1 MPEMIVPETIARED
15 GASNEL
21 SLGALSGKPLLLT
34 LGITRILEQDS
45 LDVSVWGSSDRLQ
58 WRQIAAYPQKFYCG
72 TYLLMVDLAREKAV
86 RYLRVQWRMGRWGET
101 DPKPVVGFYVT
112 AEQLLY
118 QTAGAA

>member
-1 MPEMIVPETIARED
+1 MPELLVPEMIARED

-21 SLGALSGKPLLLT
+21 TLGAMSGNPLLLT

-45 LDVSVWGSSDRLQ
+45 LDVSVWGSADRMQ
-58 WRQIAAYPQKFYCG
+58 WRQMAAYPQKFYCG
-72 TYLLMVDLAREKAV
+72 TYLLMVDLTREPSV
-86 RYLRVQWRMGRWGET
+86 RYLRVEWRMGRWGET

-112 AEQLLY
+112 AEQIQY

>member
-1 MPEMIVPETIARED
+1 MPELFVPEMIARED
-15 GASNEL
+15 GASNEIA
-21 SLGALSGKPLLLT
+21 LGTSSGKPLLLT

-45 LDVSVWGSSDRLQ
+45 LDVSVWGSADKQS

-72 TYLLMVDLAREKAV
+72 TYLLMVDLTRERQV

-101 DPKPVVGFYVT
+101 DPTPVVGFYVS
-112 AEQLLY
+112 AEELRY